1 MEFSPELLGIN
12 NRNLKTFDVDINNS
26 INIKKMLPESQLT
39 MSESGIYSRDDINN
53 LNKANIYNFLVG
65 EFFMR
70 NKEPYKAIQDLIAL
84 SPISSR

>member
-1 MEFSPELLGIN
+1 
-12 NRNLKTFDVDINNS
+12 
-26 INIKKMLPESQLT
+26 